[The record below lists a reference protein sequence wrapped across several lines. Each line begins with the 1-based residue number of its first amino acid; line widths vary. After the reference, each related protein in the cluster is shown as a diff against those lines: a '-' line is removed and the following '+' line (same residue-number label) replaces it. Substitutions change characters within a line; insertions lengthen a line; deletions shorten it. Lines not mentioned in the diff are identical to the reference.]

1 VVDAN
6 VYLAVAHDEAGD
18 LVAELALNNANGTH
32 TGQLFANICAG
43 RSSVITTLDDDA
55 VAPVGSTCP
64 AVGGTYTTNPLG
76 GLDGFDGQSVQG
88 SWTLTVKDT
97 AVNARSGALLNW
109 TLDLYTEGVPEPQG
123 NP

>member
-1 VVDAN
+1 
-6 VYLAVAHDEAGD
+6 
-18 LVAELALNNANGTH
+18 
-32 TGQLFANICAG
+32 
-43 RSSVITTLDDDA
+43 
-55 VAPVGSTCP
+55 
-64 AVGGTYTTNPLG
+64 
-76 GLDGFDGQSVQG
+76 VQG